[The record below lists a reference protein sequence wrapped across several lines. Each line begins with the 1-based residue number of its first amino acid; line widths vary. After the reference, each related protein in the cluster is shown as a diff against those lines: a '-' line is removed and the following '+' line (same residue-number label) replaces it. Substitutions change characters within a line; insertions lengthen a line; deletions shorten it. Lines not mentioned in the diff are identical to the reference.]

1 MKTGRNNT
9 KIHDNGAKLIFDDP
23 ILCAQFLRG
32 YTNIELLKDV
42 QPEDIEDISE
52 RFLPMWQEGRDSDS
66 VKRVRLKDCDLF
78 LIAIVEHQ
86 SKVHYDMAFKLLRYM
101 VMVLTDYER
110 EEEKKRPGITRT
122 KEFRYPPILPIVY
135 YEGTNRWT
143 AARNFKERVYL
154 NEILGQYIPDFEYL
168 VVPVASYT
176 NEELIEKKDELSL
189 IMLINKLRKSED
201 FKSLQGISAEYF
213 DELSDKTPE
222 YLLELISKIIAVF
235 LYRLNVPRKEVEQ
248 FTDQIK
254 GGEFQMLFDS
264 FEAYDVQETRRISR
278 AEGKAEGKAEGA
290 RELILEFLG
299 ELGMVSDKLK
309 SRIIAEQ
316 DLEVL
321 KTWAKLAAKA
331 ESLEQF
337 CVQAGL

>member
-1 MKTGRNNT
+1 
-9 KIHDNGAKLIFDDP
+9 
-23 ILCAQFLRG
+23 
-32 YTNIELLKDV
+32 
-42 QPEDIEDISE
+42 
-52 RFLPMWQEGRDSDS
+52 
-66 VKRVRLKDCDLF
+66 
-78 LIAIVEHQ
+78 
-86 SKVHYDMAFKLLRYM
+86 
-101 VMVLTDYER
+101 
-110 EEEKKRPGITRT
+110 
-122 KEFRYPPILPIVY
+122 
-135 YEGTNRWT
+135 
-143 AARNFKERVYL
+143 
-154 NEILGQYIPDFEYL
+154 
-168 VVPVASYT
+168 
-176 NEELIEKKDELSL
+176 
-189 IMLINKLRKSED
+189 MLINKLRKSED

-278 AEGKAEGKAEGA
+278 AEGA

-337 CVQAGL
+337 CVQAKLQT

>member
-1 MKTGRNNT
+1 
-9 KIHDNGAKLIFDDP
+9 
-23 ILCAQFLRG
+23 
-32 YTNIELLKDV
+32 
-42 QPEDIEDISE
+42 
-52 RFLPMWQEGRDSDS
+52 
-66 VKRVRLKDCDLF
+66 
-78 LIAIVEHQ
+78 
-86 SKVHYDMAFKLLRYM
+86 
-101 VMVLTDYER
+101 
-110 EEEKKRPGITRT
+110 
-122 KEFRYPPILPIVY
+122 
-135 YEGTNRWT
+135 
-143 AARNFKERVYL
+143 
-154 NEILGQYIPDFEYL
+154 
-168 VVPVASYT
+168 
-176 NEELIEKKDELSL
+176 
-189 IMLINKLRKSED
+189 MLINKLRKSED

-264 FEAYDVQETRRISR
+264 FEAYEVQETRRISR
-278 AEGKAEGKAEGA
+278 AEGA

-337 CVQAGL
+337 CVQANLQT

>member
-1 MKTGRNNT
+1 
-9 KIHDNGAKLIFDDP
+9 
-23 ILCAQFLRG
+23 
-32 YTNIELLKDV
+32 
-42 QPEDIEDISE
+42 
-52 RFLPMWQEGRDSDS
+52 
-66 VKRVRLKDCDLF
+66 
-78 LIAIVEHQ
+78 
-86 SKVHYDMAFKLLRYM
+86 
-101 VMVLTDYER
+101 
-110 EEEKKRPGITRT
+110 
-122 KEFRYPPILPIVY
+122 
-135 YEGTNRWT
+135 
-143 AARNFKERVYL
+143 
-154 NEILGQYIPDFEYL
+154 
-168 VVPVASYT
+168 
-176 NEELIEKKDELSL
+176 
-189 IMLINKLRKSED
+189 MLINKLRKSED

-248 FTDQIK
+248 STDQIK

-278 AEGKAEGKAEGA
+278 AEGA

-337 CVQAGL
+337 CVQANLQT